1 MAEVKSG
8 DVDAAIAMVIGTLRS
23 KETDDRERLKWLS
36 WKENKEKVL
45 KIKKNHKKRKV
56 DESEDQINNK
66 DDQSLLL
73 PYKAQQW
80 ISKSDEVYD
89 HHLEIGRL
97 LDNLETFSSIQS
109 QPILPL
115 NITTLPYRTFVE
127 SFRDLITE
135 LDTEELFEEKA
146 RMYDKLYESLLFN
159 EILSSNRDE
168 KIKNAKRIWKQHSKG
183 IKSIAKIIEDN
194 DDIKVG
200 EIDEVDS
207 DLDSEDGLDER
218 PSQKRD
224 FINDNRNADWIDFDV

>member
-1 MAEVKSG
+1 M
-8 DVDAAIAMVIGTLRS
+8 
-23 KETDDRERLKWLS
+23 
-36 WKENKEKVL
+36 
-45 KIKKNHKKRKV
+45 
-56 DESEDQINNK
+56 
-66 DDQSLLL
+66 
-73 PYKAQQW
+73 
-80 ISKSDEVYD
+80 
-89 HHLEIGRL
+89 
-97 LDNLETFSSIQS
+97 
-109 QPILPL
+109 PL

-168 KIKNAKRIWKQHSKG
+168 KIKNAKRIRKQHSKG

-194 DDIKVG
+194 DDIRVG